1 MKMTKS
7 LFPLLLMS
15 VAIVSCGQSGSKH
28 QAGQQQTEQQMKDSI
43 ARAAKDSLLNVQR
56 KDSIN
61 KAEEAKKQQA
71 AAMDKQAET
80 IIRKIFRYVTSTS
93 PEMEDAG
100 DRYIESHCSKSMVAK
115 LRRDYDMDGYG
126 LATWDF
132 RSGAQDGDGPSRI
145 KSVKSL
151 GDGWYRY
158 DFLDM
163 GVPGAKKVH
172 ITTTDTNDIVIDK
185 LITIK

>member
-15 VAIVSCGQSGSKH
+15 VVFVSCGQSGSKQ
-28 QAGQQQTEQQMKDSI
+28 QAGQQQTEQRMKDSI

-56 KDSIN
+56 QDSIN

-71 AAMDKQAET
+71 AAMDQQAEA
-80 IIRKIFRYVTSTS
+80 IIRKIFKYVTSTS
-93 PEMEDAG
+93 PDMEDAG

-115 LRRDYDMDGYG
+115 LQRDYDMDGYG

-172 ITTTDTNDIVIDK
+172 FINKANDNIVIDK
-185 LITIK
+185 LVTIK